1 MSTRPLRVRVAFEI
15 IVQYFSGQTLEHSQ
29 TEIYELVREK
39 YSVNAYVEPAPE
51 KDDVKKA
58 LTYLN
63 HFGLVEECRPP
74 TLLAYQVG

>member
-39 YSVNAYVEPAPE
+39 YSVNAYVEPVPTE
-51 KDDVKKA
+51 DCVKK
-58 LTYLN
+58 
-63 HFGLVEECRPP
+63 
-74 TLLAYQVG
+74 TLC